1 MQQILASIHWTYEG
15 SLGQENWKREYVH
28 CGERLQSPI
37 DIETDVVTFD
47 PSLTPVLLKGYS
59 DPDREVFTLSNNGHT
74 VQLTLP
80 SAMYVHGL
88 SVPYRTTQM
97 HFHWGSQDHP
107 EGSEHLVDGERAQAE
122 MHVVNYN
129 SEKYR
134 NVSEAMS
141 KEDGLLV
148 LGIRMEV
155 GQDINPAYE
164 NILRYLDSIAH
175 AGQEVTI
182 PSFDLQSLFPK
193 QLDKYFTYSGSLT
206 TPPCFQSV
214 QWIVFHQPVRL
225 SQSQFVAL
233 KSKLFSTGPDA
244 TRKQPLVNN
253 FRKAQ
258 PLNDRKIR
266 ASFSLGWAVNFR
278 RAMRSFL
285 KALTSKVYQ

>member
-1 MQQILASIHWTYEG
+1 MESAVRALGVWSLFLWLGGSFQTIGGIHWTYEG
-15 SLGQENWKREYVH
+15 SLGQDDWKAEYVH

-47 PSLTPVLLKGYS
+47 PSLTPVLLQGHS
-59 DPDREVFTLSNNGHT
+59 EPDREEFTLSNNGHT
-74 VQLTLP
+74 
-80 SAMYVHGL
+80 G
-88 SVPYRTTQM
+88 
-97 HFHWGSQDHP
+97 
-107 EGSEHLVDGERAQAE
+107 EGQ
-122 MHVVNYN
+122 MHVVHYN

-148 LGIRMEV
+148 LGILMEV

-182 PSFDLQSLFPK
+182 PSFDVQSLFPK

-233 KSKLFSTGPDA
+233 KTKLFSTGPDA
-244 TRKQPLVNN
+244 SRKQPFVNN

-258 PLNDRKIR
+258 PLNDRKVR

-278 RAMRSFL
+278 RAMRNLL
-285 KALTSKVYQ
+285 KTLTTKFYQ